1 MSGSIRLSDRMRG
14 MPAYVIDAVLV
25 HELVHLIEPSH
36 SPRFYALL
44 EPYPHTA
51 RASAYLD
58 GYSFGSSFSG
68 SEAVDSCDAP
78 DVSSGTDGVSSSSDK
93 SSA

>member
-1 MSGSIRLSDRMRG
+1 MRG

-25 HELVHLIEPSH
+25 HELVHLIEASH

-44 EPYPHTA
+44 EPYPHTE

-58 GYSFGSSFSG
+58 GYSFGSS
-68 SEAVDSCDAP
+68 
-78 DVSSGTDGVSSSSDK
+78 SGTDGMSSSPDK